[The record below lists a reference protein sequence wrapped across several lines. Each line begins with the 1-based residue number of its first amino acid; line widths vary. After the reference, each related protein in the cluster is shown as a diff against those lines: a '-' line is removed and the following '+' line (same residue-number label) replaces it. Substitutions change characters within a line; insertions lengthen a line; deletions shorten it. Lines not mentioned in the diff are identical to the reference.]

1 VCRGNSALPTVF
13 TSSAGNLLRAHGRE
27 KRATRENTVLSQ
39 SREKQNESCNKLL
52 PSSLFLDEGTSTGDG
67 RGFSVLIR
75 EVKYETSKG
84 KNKQAKKELKEEFG
98 TMDIQ
103 IFLVA

>member
-1 VCRGNSALPTVF
+1 MCRGNSALPTVF

-52 PSSLFLDEGTSTGDG
+52 PSSLFLDEGTSTGDS